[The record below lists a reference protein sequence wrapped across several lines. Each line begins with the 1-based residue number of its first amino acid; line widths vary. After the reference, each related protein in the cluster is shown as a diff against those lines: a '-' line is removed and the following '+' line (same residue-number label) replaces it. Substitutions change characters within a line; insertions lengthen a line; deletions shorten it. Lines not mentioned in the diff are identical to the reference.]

1 MKKMKKNDL
10 APLYLG
16 ELGLIYTSSPLEVFR
31 FSGSFPA
38 QILEK
43 PCLRTA
49 PGLTDKNLLGGYG
62 L

>member
-1 MKKMKKNDL
+1 MKKMKKNVL
-10 APLYLG
+10 SPLYLG
-16 ELGLIYTSSPLEVFR
+16 ELGLIYASSPLKVFR

-38 QILEK
+38 QVFEK
-43 PCLRTA
+43 PLLRTA